1 MKTIV
6 AHHFT
11 VGDVEDPDIYAAE
24 PLWQWQN
31 SEAGKWAMEN
41 CAETPKWHRHMDA
54 ASFGYSYQVIIKLTP
69 EQLVYWKLKYD

>member
-6 AHHFT
+6 AHRFT

-24 PLWQWQN
+24 PLWKWQN

-41 CAETPKWHRHMDA
+41 CAETPSWHRVMDPA
-54 ASFGYSYQVIIKLTP
+54 IFGYSYQVKITLTP
-69 EQLVYWKLKYD
+69 KQLVYWKLKYE

>member
-6 AHHFT
+6 AHFFT

-24 PLWQWQN
+24 PLWEWQN

-41 CAETPKWHRHMDA
+41 CAETPSWHRVMDPA
-54 ASFGYSYQVIIKLTP
+54 RFGYTYQIKIDLTP
-69 EQLVYWKLKYD
+69 EQYTYWKLKFE